1 MIMKNYT
8 LESYFSQKSKIDSA
22 ISRVLASGWYIL
34 GKEVL
39 AFEKEFAEYLNVS
52 HGVGLGSGTDALHV
66 ALRAGGIVPGDEV
79 ITVSH
84 TAVATVAAIELSGAT
99 PVLVDIDPER
109 YTMDP
114 EALLD
119 AINAKTRAVVVVHL
133 YGHPADMA
141 QIKEICDEH
150 DLLLIEDCAQAHG
163 ATIGGRKV
171 GSFGDFGA
179 FSFYPTKNL
188 GAFGDGGALVT
199 NDADAADMAR
209 AIRQYGWVERN
220 NSSICGLNS
229 RLDEFQAAILRV
241 KLPMLDEDNSRRQ
254 ELAQLYN
261 QELELTPLITPDL
274 FGDCEHAYHQY
285 VVQADR
291 RDELRQYLLEQGI
304 ETMVHY
310 PLPVHLQNAYCER
323 IQVSGHLDMTEAVCK
338 RILSLPMHPYLTDD
352 EIVWVCDTI
361 KGFFA

>member
-1 MIMKNYT
+1 MKSYT
-8 LESYFSQKSKIDSA
+8 LESYLSQKTEINAA
-22 ISRVLASGWYIL
+22 IFRVLTSGWYIL
-34 GKEVL
+34 GTEVL
-39 AFEKEFAEYLNVS
+39 AFEQEFAEYLDAS
-52 HGVGLGSGTDALHV
+52 HTVGLGSGTDAIHV

-119 AINAKTRAVVVVHL
+119 AINAKTRAVIVVHL
-133 YGHPADMA
+133 YGHPADMVR
-141 QIKEICDEH
+141 IKEICDEY

-163 ATIGGRKV
+163 ARIDGRKV
-171 GSFGDFGA
+171 GTFGDFGT

-199 NDADAADMAR
+199 DDADAAELAR
-209 AIRQYGWVERN
+209 AIRQYGWIERN

-229 RLDEFQAAILRV
+229 RLDELHAAILRV
-241 KLPMLDEDNSRRQ
+241 KLGMLDGDNSRRQ
-254 ELAQLYN
+254 RLAQIYD
-261 QELELTPLITPDL
+261 QELESTPLRTPDVS
-274 FGDCEHAYHQY
+274 GDCEHAYHQY

-291 RDELRQYLLEQGI
+291 RDELRQYLMEHGI
-304 ETMVHY
+304 DTMIHY
-310 PLPVHLQNAYCER
+310 PIPVHLQNAYRGR
-323 IQVSGHLDMTEAVCK
+323 IELSGHLDVTEAICK
-338 RILSLPMHPYLTDD
+338 LIVSLPMHPYLTDD